1 MKNSTSLQNL
11 STLLV
16 TAQGSSK
23 VADEDES
30 YAGGLANVAEMVI
43 GHGNKLEYLFV
54 DGKVAKALRLG
65 DFIQIIRNC
74 PVLASITIP
83 SYLDDFRRRPGTNI
97 KHASLRSVTIL
108 MQTMRTWGPIHAY
121 PNPEESLLG
130 VLSREV
136 NLPSLERTRIHIV
149 DVEKLVQLANRD
161 RIVKDVLS
169 EWRGVYHRENKRLVV
184 TYGGAYYFDSAFVP

>member
-121 PNPEESLLG
+121 PNPESLLG

-169 EWRGVYHRENKRLVV
+169 KWRGVYHRENKRLVV
-184 TYGGAYYFDSAFVP
+184 TYGGAYYFDSALVP